1 MTQVPV
7 VDNRAR
13 GVAMML
19 SSGLARTLIDA
30 AGKFAVADYSVGQFN
45 FVRSIFA
52 LATLL
57 PLILREAG
65 WSGLRTRDPWSH
77 VWRSVL
83 QVSIVTLWYLGLAQL
98 ELADATAITMGA
110 PIVMTAM
117 SAVWLKEKVGPRRW
131 AAVGVGFLGMLLI
144 IRPGSSLFNPWSLLP
159 LIVSIAYA
167 GFWISSRALRHRET
181 VAALTFYPQIS
192 IFVFSGIWAAFV
204 WQPLTQPGLIAM
216 IIAGVGAAISHLGIT
231 LAARW
236 APASLLA
243 PLDYVPLVWSVI
255 AGYVVFGDLP
265 DAMTVAGASLIV
277 AAGLFIAYR
286 EARRAADQRAA

>member
-1 MTQVPV
+1 MTTPAPV
-7 VDNRAR
+7 ADNRR
-13 GVAMML
+13 LGVTMML

-30 AGKFAVADYSVGQFN
+30 AGKFAVADFSVAQFN

-52 LATLL
+52 LATLM
-57 PLILREAG
+57 PLILRGAG
-65 WSGLRTRDPWSH
+65 WAGLRTRDPWSH
-77 VWRSVL
+77 AWRSAL
-83 QVSIVTLWYLGLAQL
+83 QVTIVTIWYLGLGHL

-110 PIVMTAM
+110 PIIMTAM

-144 IRPGSSLFNPWSLLP
+144 IRPGSTLFNPWALLP
-159 LIVSIAYA
+159 LIVSFAYS
-167 GFWISSRALRHRET
+167 GFWISSRALRDRET

-192 IFVFSGIWAAFV
+192 IFIVSGLWAAFV
-204 WQPLTQPGLIAM
+204 WQPLNQPGLIAM

-243 PLDYVPLVWSVI
+243 PLDYVPLVWSAI

-265 DAMTVAGASLIV
+265 DAMTVAGAALIV

-286 EARRAADQRAA
+286 ESRRANN